1 MKKSQAVY
9 AMLGASLLLTAPA
22 QAHSFNRQTELQTFA
37 SNARFEMAVLSN
49 FSDKVGTFSGQLRLN
64 NLSGQALTAGT
75 GNWQIYFH
83 SIRKLQLTA
92 PDGMSLE
99 HVQGDLHRLQPTK
112 TFKGLPAG
120 AALTIDVSGAPFL
133 VAYSDFMPRAFIVAG
148 QLKPEVFRNTDTED
162 FAQFVA
168 PIVRPEQLYR
178 YQQPEP
184 DLYKVATAQS
194 RFEDNLAVNRL
205 QKADL
210 SVQNSIIPT
219 PQQQKLKSG
228 RVLLD
233 QQWQIHFQGR
243 LKTEAA
249 YLQDRFSKAGLAL
262 KTVPSRAASGDQQI
276 MLQVDASLTQPESY
290 RLQINPQQIIISGAD
305 NAGVF
310 YGLQSLLALTPA
322 QFSSVTLTQQEITDS
337 PRYAWRGMH
346 YDMGRNFHGKDVT
359 LRLIEQMARYK
370 MNKLHLH
377 LTEDEGWRL
386 EIPGLP
392 ELTEIGAQRCFDLTE
407 QQCLLTQLGTGP
419 YKTGSGNGFYSR
431 EDFIEILKF
440 ASARHIEVIPEI
452 DMPGHARAAIVSMRA
467 RYQRLL
473 SQGKKAE
480 AEQYLLSDPA
490 DKSQYLTVQYYTDN
504 SVNVCMDSSYAF
516 IDKVV
521 YELQQMY
528 RAAGLRLSTYH
539 MGGDEVGVGSW
550 TASPQCQALFAKGI
564 PGVAGVA
571 DLKPYFVSKVAALL
585 HSRQLALGGWED
597 GLMYDAIN
605 PFNRDQFA
613 NKQIYANVWDNI
625 WEWGVADRAYRL
637 ANAGYQVVLSHGTHL
652 YLDHPNETHP
662 QERGYYWAARYTDAQ
677 KVFGYMPD
685 DVYANADKT
694 RSGAV
699 INDLE
704 QLVGRAMP
712 KLEKPENI
720 LGMQGQVWSETIR
733 TAAQLEEMVYP
744 RLLPIAERAWHKA
757 DWEAATVSTQDRLQA
772 RDQSWLRFARAM
784 TEKELP
790 KLSQAGV
797 HYYLPPVGASIQAGQ
812 LTANVAYPGLTI
824 EYSLDQGKTWSS
836 YQEPMAVQPQAE
848 IWLRSCSVDGRHSRL
863 VKLPET
869 QP

>member
-9 AMLGASLLLTAPA
+9 AMLGASLLLTTPA
-22 QAHSFNRQTELQTFA
+22 QAHNFNRQTELQTFA

-49 FSDKVGTFSGQLRLN
+49 FSDKAGTFSGQLRLN

-194 RFEDNLAVNRL
+194 RFEDNLAVNKL

-322 QFSSVTLTQQEITDS
+322 QFSSVSLTQQEITDS

-392 ELTEIGAQRCFDLTE
+392 ELTDIGAQRCFDLTE

-419 YKTGSGNGFYSR
+419 HKTGSGNGFYSR

-480 AEQYLLSDPA
+480 AEQFLLSDPA

-797 HYYLPPVGASIQAGQ
+797 HYYLPPVGAEIKAGQ
-812 LTANVAYPGLTI
+812 LTANVAYPGLAI
-824 EYSLDQGKTWSS
+824 EYSLDQGKTWLR
-836 YQEPMAVQPQAE
+836 YQEPMAVQPQAA
-848 IWLRSCSVDGRHSRL
+848 IWLRSRSVDGRHSRL